1 MALPF
6 RGEESKSISL
16 CVSFAWLVQTI
27 PNIISLNIERIR
39 IQLLFF
45 FVDRIVSCSLYNQL
59 FPVSFL
65 IIIMKL
71 AFLQESSL
79 FYPSLICFI
88 DCCICSRFGNY
99 YIPIY
104 IYIRV
109 KNFRQNYFEKLY
121 ANIYVTVHVFVD
133 NIGNSLSV
141 IVRSRIINPRRK
153 RTVCLFFFFFSDKI
167 VTQLLVTTHASRDI
181 WNNVVW

>member
-1 MALPF
+1 MAAALPF

-16 CVSFAWLVQTI
+16 CVSLAWLVQTI

-104 IYIRV
+104 IYIYVWKTFV
-109 KNFRQNYFEKLY
+109 KIISKNYMP
-121 ANIYVTVHVFVD
+121 IYMWLFTYSWIILV
-133 NIGNSLSV
+133 IRYLLSFDLELSTLGENV
-141 IVRSRIINPRRK
+141 LCV
-153 RTVCLFFFFFSDKI
+153 FFFFFF
-167 VTQLLVTTHASRDI
+167 R
-181 WNNVVW
+181 

>member
-1 MALPF
+1 MVVISGGTLMKFLRRLAWVATFIREMTRMAAALPF

-104 IYIRV
+104 IYI
-109 KNFRQNYFEKLY
+109 YTYEKLSSKLFRKIICQY
-121 ANIYVTVHVFVD
+121 ICD
-133 NIGNSLSV
+133 C
-141 IVRSRIINPRRK
+141 SRIRG
-153 RTVCLFFFFFSDKI
+153 
-167 VTQLLVTTHASRDI
+167 
-181 WNNVVW
+181 